1 MFPLLFLIILPTPLM
16 IWGRSKP
23 VFYLHALKNHPSI
36 LFPRLS
42 EYTKQTKLTLYLQKL
57 LCKLFFS

>member
-42 EYTKQTKLTLYLQKL
+42 EYTKQTK
-57 LCKLFFS
+57 